1 MHKTSKGFRR
11 FKSRIEYFQEDLES
25 VAVILKNKEILAGDN
40 SIFKNVSKSNQ
51 PKLYK
56 RQNSSNSREVV
67 LRHLQNTM
75 FVSFIKEMYEEVLIY
90 CAYATD
96 CAAQTSPNAQRLV
109 GEQNFNFTA
118 NDILSKK
125 DRKEIVSFVIE
136 KIFRGIEN
144 KKDTLL
150 LVSALND
157 RLNLGVNN
165 DTIMNAMPYLEARH
179 KFIHSDGLADNK
191 YKDMYPN
198 IELTGEGYIKLNT
211 TVIQKATTAITKL
224 VCEYEEAM
232 TKNKL
237 FQNEEYL

>member
-11 FKSRIEYFQEDLES
+11 FKSRIEYFQEDLELA
-25 VAVILKNKEILAGDN
+25 AVILKNQESLAGDN
-40 SIFKNVSKSNQ
+40 SIFKNVSKTYQ
-51 PKLYK
+51 PKLFK
-56 RQNSSNSREVV
+56 RQNSSNSRVVV
-67 LRHLQNTM
+67 LRHLQNTI
-75 FVSFIKEMYEEVLIY
+75 FVSFIKDMYEEVLIY

-109 GEQNFNFTA
+109 GEQNYNFTA

-136 KIFRGIEN
+136 KVFRGIEN

-157 RLNLGVNN
+157 RLNLGVNKE
-165 DTIMNAMPYLEARH
+165 TIGNAMPYLEARH
-179 KFIHSDGLADNK
+179 KFIHSDGRADEK
-191 YKDMYPN
+191 YRSMYPKM
-198 IELTGEGYIKLNT
+198 ELTKDGYIKLNRR
-211 TVIQKATTAITKL
+211 VIHKATAAITKL

-232 TKNKL
+232 TRNKL
-237 FQNEEYL
+237 YPNEEYQ